1 MGPYKFCSQSWCQE
15 KECKLL
21 PKDKSFLFK
30 DFKQRRTESDVRFRN
45 VGHRLFLGR
54 TMDGISVER
63 LW

>member
-1 MGPYKFCSQSWCQE
+1 M
-15 KECKLL
+15 

-54 TMDGISVER
+54 TMDGMSVER